1 MILSVRS
8 VQGFCQHGKIPEHL
22 ACHLRQR
29 HTPSDSHHKRS
40 ALAIDRAIMDHS
52 SVDLASGSYGHLI
65 VHIIGADHIPVTKTH
80 LNDHA
85 KRLRKRKM
93 YGSEQHPHSSI
104 CAGFCQQGRNG
115 EEDKTSSGVWAA
127 LRSPCTRLRP
137 QRAVALAVLVQRI
150 RSRNVL
156 PVAAAA
162 AHPVLSSLKTLLITS
177 QQA

>member
-1 MILSVRS
+1 
-8 VQGFCQHGKIPEHL
+8 
-22 ACHLRQR
+22 
-29 HTPSDSHHKRS
+29 
-40 ALAIDRAIMDHS
+40 MDHS

-65 VHIIGADHIPVTKTH
+65 VHIIGADHMPVTKTH

-93 YGSEQHPHSSI
+93 YGSEQHPIHPFVQ
-104 CAGFCQQGRNG
+104 GFANKDGMVR
-115 EEDKTSSGVWAA
+115 KTRPVRGVAA